1 MKKLGKTLTIQL
13 KNEELNIVIDPFV
26 LHIVFHHVG
35 ISETIEKNNDLI
47 FEMAVMGRQWMDKS
61 PWYNTNICTE
71 WNGQILGDNFW
82 TGRKDRYEFM
92 CRFDLY
98 EKYHVSLSYDDN
110 SVGGIPMPNT
120 SSKEL
125 LFSLCQIIDFIDNL
139 L

>member
-1 MKKLGKTLTIQL
+1 
-13 KNEELNIVIDPFV
+13 
-26 LHIVFHHVG
+26 
-35 ISETIEKNNDLI
+35 
-47 FEMAVMGRQWMDKS
+47 
-61 PWYNTNICTE
+61 
-71 WNGQILGDNFW
+71 
-82 TGRKDRYEFM
+82 M

-125 LFSLCQIIDFIDNL
+125 LFSLGQIIDFIDNL